1 MSEICTPETLEK
13 ELEDYKK
20 RLKGESTESSNKSK
34 HIKWLYTVIIMLSLA
49 LFYLLG
55 AITPIHNYTVVC
67 ENKNGLELPNVIP
80 TWGIEKAPIY

>member
-13 ELEDYKK
+13 ELVDYKK
-20 RLKGESTESSNKSK
+20 STKANATESSNKSK
-34 HIKWLYTVIIMLSLA
+34 HIKWLYTVIIMLLLA

-67 ENKNGLELPNVIP
+67 ENVNGLELPITIP
-80 TWGIEKAPIY
+80 TWWVNL